1 MKGRTTFNFV
11 VDSDQLERLR
21 RRSKQEERSVG
32 SLIREGLEYVLTN
45 RTYEQGLRDCSQY
58 LRASTLISGN
68 DLPDGR
74 THNEFLCDEMSS
86 ALRAIGASSREDSQE
101 PS

>member
-1 MKGRTTFNFV
+1 MKDKTTFNFV

-21 RRSKQEERSVG
+21 RRSRQEERSVG
-32 SLIREGLEYVLTN
+32 SLIREGLEFVLTS

-58 LRASTLISGN
+58 LRSSTLISGN

-74 THNEFLCDEMSS
+74 THNEFLADEMIST
-86 ALRAIGASSREDSQE
+86 LKK
-101 PS
+101 